1 MQLFKFTIVFTYCAG
16 ALAAARVANNG
27 TAKGTVSVQPS
38 SESSASSTKVEAS
51 TAKPSTTVVK
61 VTSRTT
67 KESSSNTN
75 PSTNHVSSK
84 STGTTTKAKTSKE
97 TQVESTFV
105 ASEGQPSSAT
115 TPKQTGQTSITS
127 NSIASSSSTSGTS
140 SDVNSLPE
148 SASGSQA
155 ASLESRTTLRPDLT
169 SSSSESHST
178 PALESTPATD
188 ALSGRPQSTAA
199 SSAATDT
206 AKPSS
211 YTQQTP
217 SNTMSPQGSS
227 QPTNE
232 TATGLRGGPR
242 HCLPGSQC
250 AWKLGVGLSF
260 GSIFTIAGFCVI
272 SRRYRRFL
280 AASQVSHREKW
291 HRRGSSEEEDYQTVG
306 YGGGLKMKSMSPAG
320 TPPPQYG
327 RSDELFL
334 PDDVQRIVNRVS
346 EVQLQHHRLPP
357 EIYGSVERKPLL
369 AYRDF

>member
-16 ALAAARVANNG
+16 ALAAARIANNG

-38 SESSASSTKVEAS
+38 SESSASSRKVPAS
-51 TAKPSTTVVK
+51 TANPSATVVR

-84 STGTTTKAKTSKE
+84 STGTTMKAKTSKE

-115 TPKQTGQTSITS
+115 TPRQTGQTSTTS
-127 NSIASSSSTSGTS
+127 KLTASSSSTS
-140 SDVNSLPE
+140 SDVKSLPE
-148 SASGSQA
+148 SASGSQTT
-155 ASLESRTTLRPDLT
+155 SLESRTSLRPDLT
-169 SSSSESHST
+169 ASPGESHST

-217 SNTMSPQGSS
+217 SSTMSPPGSS

-232 TATGLRGGPR
+232 TAAGLRGGPR

-260 GSIFTIAGFCVI
+260 GSIFTIAGFWLI

-280 AASQVSHREKW
+280 DASQVSHREKW
-291 HRRGSSEEEDYQTVG
+291 HRRGGSEEEDYQTVG

-334 PDDVQRIVNRVS
+334 PDNVQRIVNRVS
-346 EVQLQHHRLPP
+346 EVQLQHHRLPA
-357 EIYGSVERKPLL
+357 EIYGSVERKPLP
-369 AYRDF
+369 AYRDH